1 MTIRSAGFKLHTVPT
16 NSSYKPQHTHM
27 TNESRT
33 LGIRMDEELHDELV
47 LVAEECN
54 TTMTHLVTSTLRD
67 ALMAVKAEAPT
78 TIRPQ
83 GIALAR
89 IKYHWPR
96 VEGIDVSITI
106 HSHTPDV

>member
-1 MTIRSAGFKLHTVPT
+1 
-16 NSSYKPQHTHM
+16 M

-33 LGIRMDEELHDELV
+33 LGIRMDEELHDELM

-54 TTMTHLVTSTLRD
+54 TTMTHLVTSTLKD
-67 ALMAVKAEAPT
+67 ALEAIKAEAPT

-96 VEGIDVSITI
+96 VEGVDVSITV
-106 HSHTPDV
+106 HPTHDA